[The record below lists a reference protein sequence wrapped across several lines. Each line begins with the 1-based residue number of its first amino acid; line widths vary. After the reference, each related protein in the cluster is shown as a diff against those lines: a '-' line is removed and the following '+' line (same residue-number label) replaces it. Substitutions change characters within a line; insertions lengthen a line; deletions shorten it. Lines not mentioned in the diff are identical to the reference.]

1 MYIFV
6 RITAVATILFG
17 VLLMLAGLAGAVY
30 GFFQNNEVTLAVNQ
44 SLEASN
50 EMFRVVNAGYAGMIL
65 GAVAFLLGMIS
76 AALGQ
81 LLLVFVDLAT
91 HTRET
96 NIILRGF
103 RARNGERQAQ
113 PARERQSSYAEIES
127 EPYQV
132 ETNG

>member
-17 VLLMLAGLAGAVY
+17 VLLMLLGLGGAIY
-30 GFFQNNEVTLAVNQ
+30 GFLQNNEITLAVNH
-44 SLEASN
+44 SLEATN
-50 EMFRVVNAGYAGMIL
+50 EMFRVVNAGYAGLIL

-103 RARNGERQAQ
+103 RSRSSERQVQ
-113 PARERQSSYAEIES
+113 PARERPSYAQIES

-132 ETNG
+132 DSNG

>member
-17 VLLMLAGLAGAVY
+17 VLLMLVGLGGAIY
-30 GFFQNNEVTLAVNQ
+30 GFLQNNEVTLAVNQ
-44 SLEASN
+44 SLEASD
-50 EMFRVVNAGYAGMIL
+50 EMFRVVNAGYAGLIL
-65 GAVAFLLGMIS
+65 GAAAFLLGMIS

-81 LLLVFVDLAT
+81 LLLVFVDLAA

-103 RARNGERQAQ
+103 RARSGERQGQ
-113 PARERQSSYAEIES
+113 PARQRQSYDQIES

-132 ETNG
+132 ETNE

>member
-17 VLLMLAGLAGAVY
+17 VLLMLAGLGGAIY
-30 GFFQNNEVTLAVNQ
+30 GFLQNNEITLAVNQ
-44 SLEASN
+44 SLEASD
-50 EMFRVVNAGYAGMIL
+50 EIFRVVNAGYAGLIL
-65 GAVAFLLGMIS
+65 GAAAFLLGMIS

-91 HTRET
+91 HARET

-103 RARNGERQAQ
+103 RARSSERQAQ
-113 PARERQSSYAEIES
+113 PARERPSYAQIES

-132 ETNG
+132 DTNG

>member
-113 PARERQSSYAEIES
+113 PARERQPSYAEIES

>member
-17 VLLMLAGLAGAVY
+17 VLLMLTGLGGAIY
-30 GFFQNNEVTLAVNQ
+30 GFLQNNEVTLAVNQ
-44 SLEASN
+44 SLEASD
-50 EMFRVVNAGYAGMIL
+50 EMFRVVNAGYAGLIL
-65 GAVAFLLGMIS
+65 GAAAFLLGMIS

-103 RARNGERQAQ
+103 RARSGERQGQ
-113 PARERQSSYAEIES
+113 PVRERQSYAQIES

-132 ETNG
+132 GTND

>member
-17 VLLMLAGLAGAVY
+17 VLLMLVGLGGAIY
-30 GFFQNNEVTLAVNQ
+30 GFLQNNEVTLAVNQ
-44 SLEASN
+44 SLEASD
-50 EMFRVVNAGYAGMIL
+50 EMFRVVNAGYAGLIL
-65 GAVAFLLGMIS
+65 GAAAFLLGMIS

-81 LLLVFVDLAT
+81 LLLVFVDLAA

-103 RARNGERQAQ
+103 RARSGERQGQ
-113 PARERQSSYAEIES
+113 PARQRQSYAQIES

-132 ETNG
+132 ETNE